1 MHYLKEKT
9 NQSEIKSV
17 VKEVELIDW
26 LSGVANVST
35 LINVF
40 YQLTNS
46 SLVQQVIAL
55 LSEMSMIRQF
65 QWTQKRATKL

>member
-9 NQSEIKSV
+9 NQSEIKSM

-46 SLVQQVIAL
+46 SLVQQAIAL